1 MGLFFQLPDA
11 PQAACPQKPQNNGDQ
26 SLNEQGPTEKE
37 QTCNQKNR
45 PDPLGEVV
53 LAPYDQRVKGANN
66 QQGRRADCDPLKV
79 QLHKHHPGLIIP
91 WAGRE

>member
-37 QTCNQKNR
+37 QTRNQKNR

-53 LAPYDQRVKGANN
+53 FAPDYQRMECTDN
-66 QQGRRADCDPLKV
+66 QQGRRTDGDPLKV
-79 QLHKHHPGLIIP
+79 
-91 WAGRE
+91 